1 MAERRMLSKKI
12 IKSARFLR
20 MPISSQN
27 LYFHMSLEADD
38 DGVVEAFTIL
48 RLTGTSE
55 DDLRVLVAKGFIIV
69 LNEDLVSFVTDWN
82 EHNKIRLDRKVDSI
96 YQDLLVKIVPDVVIQ
111 GGKTTANQLTTNGQP
126 DVRLGKGRLGK
137 DSLGKDSKVKDV
149 TPEIV
154 RHKYGEYNNVLLTD
168 EHIEKLKD
176 LYTDYERR
184 IEDLSEYVEST
195 GKKYKNHFAT
205 IKAWARKDEAKKK
218 PVKEDNKKDLDR
230 FYGNPD

>member
-111 GGKTTANQLTTNGQP
+111 GRNTTPNQLTTNGQP

-205 IKAWARKDEAKKK
+205 IKAWARKDEAKKN